1 MLTYLTRGREGC
13 GGGHGGRGRV
23 LHEPLGREGE
33 REVQMEAGRGLAA
46 AAVRQGG
53 GGAVAR
59 QSLHRHPRTTQLFAL
74 SFLFLFLLFFLF
86 IFVLLYDGALTDA
99 VSVAHQAFGGGT
111 AAAAPVTRLL
121 RVLEGRR

>member
-1 MLTYLTRGREGC
+1 
-13 GGGHGGRGRV
+13 
-23 LHEPLGREGE
+23 
-33 REVQMEAGRGLAA
+33 MEAGRGLAA

-59 QSLHRHPRTTQLFAL
+59 QSLYRHPRTTQLLAL

-86 IFVLLYDGALTDA
+86 VFVLLDDGALADA
-99 VSVAHQAFGGGT
+99 VSVAHQAFGGGI

-121 RVLEGRR
+121 GVLRGEYNMELLRPKGLVL